1 MKECP
6 VGKKQKQIL
15 MKKGERIYILLMK
28 KILVMKM
35 LPHVRSM
42 MYYFD
47 VNSGS
52 EL

>member
-1 MKECP
+1 
-6 VGKKQKQIL
+6 